1 MIKSDLSVAGRDAD
15 LLIIR
20 LELLLNL
27 RCSYLAACLSQ
38 KILTGKCTARTTIGP
53 GSDQVLGGDLVK
65 TDNTCDCVDYTA
77 VLVALSTLPMLPQLV
92 AMRQTIANNPILVFF
107 IFNILW

>member
-77 VLVALSTLPMLPQLV
+77 VLDGVEH
-92 AMRQTIANNPILVFF
+92 IAHVTTTCGYETDDSQ
-107 IFNILW
+107 